1 VHARGVGHVLL
12 DDLADA
18 GCGPVRITTQL
29 IDATNGAHLWADLP
43 VAGGSDNLLI
53 YLFCRTKTIGS
64 CRGIRQFSPPSL
76 AQ

>member
-1 VHARGVGHVLL
+1 LGVRYVLEGSVRK
-12 DDLADA
+12 A
-18 GCGPVRITTQL
+18 GSRVRITTQL

-43 VAGGSDNLLI
+43 VAGGSGDLLI
-53 YLFCRTKTIGS
+53 YLFCRTKTIGF